1 MPRVSTIAMAKAQ
14 TLISTVEITVNA
26 AVKPNACRNVES
38 WNTEM

>member
-38 WNTEM
+38 WNTEI